1 MHRARLFVTLFLFTL
16 LLVPARAQDN
26 KIQPRIDVNGMAEM
40 HVVPDEIHIA
50 IELRERGSGNNKV
63 TVEQQEVQ
71 LRDAVKALG
80 IALDNLTLSDAV
92 ADYVPKKFRK
102 DDVVAR
108 KGYTLKVTDAEAVR
122 KVFLELDR
130 LQIEEARIQ
139 RVSHSKEQEFRKD
152 MRIKAITA
160 AKEKA
165 DYLLAA
171 IGEKTGSALSVA
183 EVESESRQLRGQ
195 QGVQYR
201 GLVGGNSSLA
211 MKEYEALGV
220 NFSRIHIRAEVACVF
235 AIAAR

>member
-16 LLVPARAQDN
+16 LLVPTRAQDN

-183 EVESESRQLRGQ
+183 EVTGQ
-195 QGVQYR
+195 MPTPRAGVNR
-201 GLVGGNSSLA
+201 LMAIETIGHASSVSS
-211 MKEYEALGV
+211 YEPLGV
-220 NFSRIHIRAEVACVF
+220 NFSRIHIRAEVVCVF

>member
-1 MHRARLFVTLFLFTL
+1 
-16 LLVPARAQDN
+16 
-26 KIQPRIDVNGMAEM
+26 
-40 HVVPDEIHIA
+40 
-50 IELRERGSGNNKV
+50 
-63 TVEQQEVQ
+63 
-71 LRDAVKALG
+71 VKALG

-183 EVESESRQLRGQ
+183 EVTGQ
-195 QGVQYR
+195 MPTPRAGVNR
-201 GLVGGNSSLA
+201 LMAIETIGHASSVSS
-211 MKEYEALGV
+211 YEPLGV
-220 NFSRIHIRAEVACVF
+220 NFSRIHIRAEVVCVF